1 MPKQLRYLPAALV
14 ITAIAASVGAVGCR
28 KDDNAATEGQKAGA
42 AAPAASSAAATPGVT
57 ASEIK
62 IGQSMPYSGPASS
75 YGAIGKA
82 EVAYFKMIN
91 DQGGINGHKITLI
104 SLDDAYSPPKAIENT
119 RKLVE
124 GDGVAFIFNN
134 VGTANNTAI
143 QKYLND
149 NKVPQLFVATG
160 ADKWADPEHFP
171 WTIGF
176 APSYRLEARV
186 LARYLLKQKPN
197 AKLCVIFQNDDFG
210 KDYLQGLKEGLDKDY
225 DKIVIKSVSYEPTD
239 PTVDSQVVTLQ
250 GAGCDTLLTAA
261 TPRAAIQVIRKVY
274 DLGWKPLHLLSNTS
288 ISRAA
293 VLATAG
299 LDKSIGILTAG
310 YIKDIND
317 PALANDPGMNEFRA
331 FAKQYLPNL
340 DPTDGNLTFAYG
352 VSKAL
357 TQVLKQC
364 GDDFSRANIMKQA
377 ANLKDLQLPV
387 ITNGILLN
395 TSPTDFRPY
404 SDMQLGRFNGNN
416 FEPVGDKLN
425 AD

>member
-1 MPKQLRYLPAALV
+1 MLKQLRSFPTALV
-14 ITAIAASVGAVGCR
+14 ITAVAANVWAMGCR
-28 KDDNAATEGQKAGA
+28 KDDKAATEGQKAA
-42 AAPAASSAAATPGVT
+42 ATAPAASAAAATPGVT
-57 ASEIK
+57 ATEIK

-75 YGAIGKA
+75 YGSIGKA

-134 VGTANNTAI
+134 IGTANNTAV

-149 NKVPQLFVATG
+149 NKVPQLFVASG

-186 LARYLLKQKPN
+186 LGRYLLKQKPN
-197 AKLCVIFQNDDFG
+197 AKLCVLFQNDDFG

-225 DKIVIKSVSYEPTD
+225 DKIVTKSVSYEPTD
-239 PTVDSQVVTLQ
+239 PTVDSQVLTLQ
-250 GAGCDTLLTAA
+250 AAGCDTLLTAA
-261 TPRAAIQVIRKVY
+261 TPRAAIQVIRKIY

-299 LDKSIGILTAG
+299 LDKSVGILTAA

-331 FAKQYLPNL
+331 FAKQYLPTL
-340 DPTDGNLTFAYG
+340 DPTDGNLSFAYG

-387 ITNGILLN
+387 ILNGILLN

-404 SDMQLGRFNGNN
+404 SDMQLSRFNGNN
-416 FEPVGDKLN
+416 FEPVGDKLS